1 MQGAD
6 VKAWAENEGK
16 QEGAFSLVP
25 HHVPLL
31 VLSTSLAL
39 ISGDFPLFLWI
50 LRSKDLIVD
59 LHRDSLGAGE
69 KSRLLNTWAVTD
81 AC

>member
-16 QEGAFSLVP
+16 QEGALSLVP
-25 HHVPLL
+25 NMLHTAGV
-31 VLSTSLAL
+31 STSSAL
-39 ISGDFPLFLWI
+39 ISRDFPLFLWI
-50 LRSKDLIVD
+50 LRFKDLIVD

-69 KSRLLNTWAVTD
+69 KSCLLNTWAVTD